1 MEPMTELL
9 DEAAVERAILLIGIL
24 GPLLGLLAGGL
35 WAKLKQTALLP
46 TVLRGGALGLL
57 GTLVW
62 ALWRLYSHLVRF
74 EPAPDPADD
83 YFGLERVDI
92 LFVNLGIFVAVGL
105 AVGWT
110 IRWVRDRDLARAAA
124 GELVA
129 ESGVAEEA

>member
-24 GPLLGLLAGGL
+24 GPLVGLLAGAI
-35 WAKLKQTALLP
+35 WAKLKPTALLP
-46 TVLRGGALGLL
+46 AVLRGGALGLL

-92 LFVNLGIFVAVGL
+92 LFVNLAIFVAVGL
-105 AVGWT
+105 AVGWI
-110 IRWVRDRDLARAAA
+110 IRWVRGRDLARAAG
-124 GELVA
+124 GEVVA
-129 ESGVAEEA
+129 QSAVVDEG